1 MIPMS
6 DQTYLVYEALHEV
19 ADELRTANKIAYMEQ
34 LNRFGSRGDWLD
46 IEIRKELGL
55 EHDGG

>member
-1 MIPMS
+1 MS
-6 DQTYLVYEALHEV
+6 DQIYLVYEALYEV
-19 ADELRTANKIAYMEQ
+19 ADELRTANRIAYMEQ
-34 LNRFGSRGDWLD
+34 LNRFGSRGDALD